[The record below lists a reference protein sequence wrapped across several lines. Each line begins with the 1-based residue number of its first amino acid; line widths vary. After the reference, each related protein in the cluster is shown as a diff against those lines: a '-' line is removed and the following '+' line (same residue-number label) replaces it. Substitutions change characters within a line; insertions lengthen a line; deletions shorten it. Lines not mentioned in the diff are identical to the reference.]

1 MRAEY
6 PPDTK
11 KNIDELLGGA
21 SFPDKEF
28 IRFGATFG
36 DVYKM
41 ASWLRVALADSRH
54 QGTAVCLAAD
64 SKAVMAAALLASLGG
79 GPALLLPYAF
89 SARALDKMHRET
101 GFTTVISDLDR
112 EFPKGVEVICPQLTK
127 TAEAPLNIHTSPRS
141 ELLKIFTGGSTGSPQ
156 IWLKTSG
163 NIFSEGFY
171 LAGRYEIAEH
181 DCILATIPPYHIY
194 GLLFSIVLPLIS
206 SASVVDKVP
215 SFPGEIT
222 RAARDNKVTILASVP
237 AHYRALRD
245 KKISLRLAVSSAGML
260 DAKDNETFSRLNK
273 TGIEEIY
280 GSTETGG
287 LATRNRFL
295 GEKYFKPFT
304 TIDWKIKNHRL
315 AVRSPYIS
323 PDLPVDT
330 KGFFTANDRVEA
342 EETDKFSLQ
351 GRIDAVTKVGGKRV
365 DLEEI
370 STLIKG
376 EPGVD
381 DCVALALPEK
391 GGREH
396 RIGVLVQG
404 NTVEPKMVKKSL
416 ANALEPYAMPRR
428 IKVVDRIPIN
438 KNGKY
443 DWRTIAQLLEI

>member
-1 MRAEY
+1 MRAES
-6 PPDTK
+6 PPDIK
-11 KNIDELLGGA
+11 KNIDELLRGA
-21 SFPDKEF
+21 LFPDKEF
-28 IRFGATFG
+28 ICFGSTFG

-41 ASWLRVALADSRH
+41 ASRLRVALANPRY
-54 QGTAVCLAAD
+54 QGTAVCLATD

-89 SARALDKMHRET
+89 SAGALDKMHQET
-101 GFTTVISDLDR
+101 GFTTAVSDLDR
-112 EFPKGVEVICPQLTK
+112 EFPKGVEVICPQFTK
-127 TAEAPLNIHTSPRS
+127 TAEAPINTHTLPRS

-156 IWLKTSG
+156 IWLKTSE
-163 NIFSEGFY
+163 NIFSEGFF
-171 LAGRYEIAEH
+171 LANRYKITEQ

-194 GLLFSIVLPLIS
+194 GLLFSIVLPLVS
-206 SASVVDKVP
+206 SASVVEEVP

-222 RAARDNKVTILASVP
+222 RAAQDNKVTILASVP

-260 DAKDNETFSRLNK
+260 DAKDNETFSQLNRA
-273 TGIEEIY
+273 GIEEIY

-287 LATRNRFL
+287 IATRNRFL
-295 GEKYFKPFT
+295 GEKYFTPFT
-304 TIDWKIKNHRL
+304 TIEWKIINHRL

-330 KGFFTANDRVEA
+330 EGFFTANDRVEA

-376 EPGVD
+376 ESDVD

-396 RIGVLVQG
+396 RIGVLIQG
-404 NTVEPKMVKKSL
+404 HRVEPKMIKKSL
-416 ANALEPYAMPRR
+416 VNALEPYAMPRR
-428 IKVVDRIPIN
+428 IKVVDRIPVN

-443 DWRTIAQLLEI
+443 DWRTIARLLEK